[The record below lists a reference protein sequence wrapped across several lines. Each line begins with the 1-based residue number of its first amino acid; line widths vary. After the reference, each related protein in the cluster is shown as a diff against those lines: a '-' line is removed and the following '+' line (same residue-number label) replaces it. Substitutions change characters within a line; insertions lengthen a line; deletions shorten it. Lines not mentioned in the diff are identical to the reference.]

1 MSLDVRSELTR
12 VVSRW
17 NSDPVISTPAFV
29 GAPETPVLIIVGVV
43 PVTLSFT
50 VIFAPLSATS
60 VIELVASVE
69 TTAFTV
75 TSLLA
80 EFPA

>member
-12 VVSRW
+12 VVSWW

-29 GAPETPVLIIVGVV
+29 DTPEVPIIVGVEAV
-43 PVTLSFT
+43 SFT